1 MKCINKRGS
10 LLCLFAIAAL
20 FISGCGGKDTV
31 SYENPYDLYE
41 TSISYGIANNSSNAE
56 SQFFS
61 KDLCVADDFNFGIE
75 EVHSG
80 VAGAAASFNLAT
92 GEVTYAQN
100 MYDKMYPASTTKIM
114 TCYLALKYGDLDEYV
129 TVSANAADQPSDASV
144 CKVKKGDV
152 LTLRDL
158 LYGLM
163 LASGNDAAIAI
174 AEHISGSEEAFVE
187 LMNQEALAMGASCTQ
202 YKNSHGMPA
211 EGHYTSAYDLYLI
224 FSNAVQNE
232 EFVKIISTKRYEAVI
247 TESDGDVR
255 KREWENSNRYIN
267 GKYDAPDEITVVGG
281 KTGTTQE
288 AGYCLVLLSNNMA
301 SQPIISVVLKS
312 GGPSDL
318 YLLTGEILSRFNN

>member
-1 MKCINKRGS
+1 MKCINKMRS
-10 LLCLFAIAAL
+10 LLCLFAIATL
-20 FISGCGGKDTV
+20 FICGCGSKKVV
-31 SYENPYDLYE
+31 SYENPYNVYE
-41 TSISYGIANNSSNAE
+41 TSVSYGIANNSS
-56 SQFFS
+56 SSDSRFFS
-61 KDLCVADDFNFGIE
+61 KNLCVADDFNFGVE

-100 MYDKMYPASTTKIM
+100 MYNKMYPASTTKIM

-129 TVSANAADQPSDASV
+129 TVSANAAKQPSDASV
-144 CKVKKGDV
+144 CKIKTGDV

-174 AEHISGSEEAFVE
+174 AEHISGDVDSFVE
-187 LMNQEALAMGASCTQ
+187 LMNEEALTMGATCTQ
-202 YKNSHGMPA
+202 YKNPHGMPA

-224 FSNAVQNE
+224 FSNAIQNE
-232 EFVKIISTKRYEAVI
+232 EFVEIISAKKYKAVI
-247 TESDGDVR
+247 TESDGDLR
-255 KREWENSNRYIN
+255 ESEWENSNRYLN
-267 GKYDAPDEITVVGG
+267 GKYDIPEEITIVGG

-288 AGYCLVLLSNNMA
+288 AGYCLVLLSYNLA
-301 SQPIISVVLKS
+301 SEPIVSVVLKS

-318 YLLTGEILSRFNN
+318 YLLTSEILRQFNN